1 MTVMENQNELYEGL
15 MITLKDDIWPILLYH
30 QKLLDIILAMLSN
43 DDIGKYME
51 EHITDEEYANL
62 KKIVG
67 SNYSTKS
74 KLNQIKWQMK
84 NIKIVR
90 DGDNHE

>member
-15 MITLKDDIWPILLYH
+15 MITLKDEIWPILLYH
-30 QKLLDIILAMLSN
+30 QKLLDLLLTMLSN
-43 DDIGKYME
+43 DDISKYME

-62 KKIVG
+62 KKIAG
-67 SNYSTKS
+67 SNYSTKT

-90 DGDNHE
+90 DRKD